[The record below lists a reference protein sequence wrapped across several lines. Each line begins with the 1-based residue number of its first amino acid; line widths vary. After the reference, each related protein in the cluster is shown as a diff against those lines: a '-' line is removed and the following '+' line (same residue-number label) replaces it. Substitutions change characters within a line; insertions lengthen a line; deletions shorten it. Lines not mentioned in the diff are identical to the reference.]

1 MGGRLINDSGW
12 KYWQY
17 GPRMREMM
25 LAIDRRNEEIRRKK
39 REEEFARAREEKL
52 KLLQEEAWLC
62 WAI

>member
-1 MGGRLINDSGW
+1 MGGRLINDNNW

-52 KLLQEEAWLC
+52 KLLQSEAWLC
-62 WAI
+62 WAV